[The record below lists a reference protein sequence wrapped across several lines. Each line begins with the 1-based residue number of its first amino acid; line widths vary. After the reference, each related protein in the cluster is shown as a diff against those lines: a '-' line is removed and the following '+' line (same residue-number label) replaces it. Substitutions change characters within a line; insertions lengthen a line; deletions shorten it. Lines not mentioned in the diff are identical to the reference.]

1 MKKYTL
7 NINSDN
13 NINEIYNIVVVNVNE
28 NIILNK
34 NSMIVIW
41 DNINNLKINRI
52 ELRAIINN
60 IKYTIYIYNYG
71 IYFSPSE
78 NISISTIYGINEEMI
93 VDNIKECIEYSLYYV
108 FKFIDNKIFE

>member
-34 NSMIVIW
+34 NSMI
-41 DNINNLKINRI
+41 
-52 ELRAIINN
+52 II
-60 IKYTIYIYNYG
+60 
-71 IYFSPSE
+71 
-78 NISISTIYGINEEMI
+78 
-93 VDNIKECIEYSLYYV
+93 
-108 FKFIDNKIFE
+108 